1 MDRPSTASAQ
11 PLLPLRQAL
20 QLLAELPQEWCHL
33 AWTGEAESLEALLR
47 GQAVERAVPGALLLW
62 LAGDA
67 DRGDALLLALDAQHP
82 DLGLVPDHWGL
93 WEGRD
98 QPGTLAALVALLIQW
113 RHHGAEAAGVGASQP
128 LGLWREW
135 LGSGPLRDWRRL
147 LTAEA
152 IVLLALLLTPAGA
165 DERLRVELE
174 PWLVEAVGESVVA
187 SHPQEALL
195 FWGGISRRCPSWDYA
210 RLKTADLSLQLGRL
224 QRSAAVLAEA
234 SEAQRQNPWLHD
246 IEARLAMAQGR
257 PSMALGCWDRAISA
271 AAGEAEL
278 VELLR
283 QRRREAEW
291 EAASV
296 GSVELS
302 GPSGEEQLDRF
313 AARLEELAQRYG
325 VVLDQLPQDDGAP
338 DGRSID
344 NSAAFLD
351 AASGRLA
358 LAG

>member
-1 MDRPSTASAQ
+1 MDRPSTAPPQ
-11 PLLPLRQAL
+11 PVLPLRQAL
-20 QLLAELPQEWCHL
+20 QLLAELPQEWLHL

-82 DLGLVPDHWGL
+82 NLGLIPDHWGL
-93 WEGRD
+93 WEGMG
-98 QPGTLAALVALLIQW
+98 QPGPLASLVTLLLSW
-113 RHHGAEAAGVGASQP
+113 RHGGAEASGDGASQP
-128 LGLWREW
+128 MGLWREW
-135 LGSGPLRDWRRL
+135 MGSGSLTDWCRL

-152 IVLLALLLTPAGA
+152 LVLLALLLTPTGA
-165 DERLRVELE
+165 DERLRGELE
-174 PWLVEAVGESVVA
+174 PLLVGAVGESVVV

-195 FWGGISRRCPSWDYA
+195 FWGGISKRCPSWDYA
-210 RLKTADLSLQLGRL
+210 RLKTADLSLQLGQL
-224 QRSAAVLAEA
+224 QRSAAVLAHA
-234 SEAQRQNPWLHD
+234 SEAQRKNPWLHD

-257 PSMALGCWDRAISA
+257 VSVALGCWDRGISA

-291 EAASV
+291 EA
-296 GSVELS
+296 ELTGADVDQ
-302 GPSGEEQLDRF
+302 GPCGEEQLDRF

-325 VVLDQLPQDDGAP
+325 VALDQPRQDHGAA
-338 DGRSID
+338 DDRAVD
-344 NSAAFLD
+344 TFAAFLD